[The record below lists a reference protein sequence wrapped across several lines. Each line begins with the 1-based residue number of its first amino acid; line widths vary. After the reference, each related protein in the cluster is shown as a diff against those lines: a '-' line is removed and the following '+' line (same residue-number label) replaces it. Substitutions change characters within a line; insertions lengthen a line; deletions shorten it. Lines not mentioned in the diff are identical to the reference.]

1 MTTRRYRWGPF
12 AGARKHAHRRRA
24 FQHIPVTSA
33 AMLASNVDRWLW
45 WDWIGRNT
53 DLITTSL
60 TEHVILAAAAVGL
73 GVAIALP
80 LGVASNRWP
89 RIYGPSL
96 AITGIMF
103 TIPSLAAFA
112 FLIPYTGLS
121 RTTAL
126 IPLTSYTLLILLR
139 NVVAGLAAVPADIK
153 DAADGMGF
161 SRTRRLLRVE
171 LPLALPAIMAG
182 VRIAT
187 VTIIGLAAVAGLLAI
202 PSLGNLIYIGQNR
215 PIRTAVTVGVVL
227 SIALAVLA
235 DLLLAVLQRWLTP
248 WTRARS

>member
-1 MTTRRYRWGPF
+1 MLIGITENSR
-12 AGARKHAHRRRA
+12 AGVRCADSLAG
-24 FQHIPVTSA
+24 
-33 AMLASNVDRWLW
+33 MLASNVDRWLW
-45 WDWIGRNT
+45 WDWISRNT
-53 DLITTSL
+53 DLIRSSL
-60 TEHVILAAAAVGL
+60 EEHVILTVTAVGL
-73 GVAIALP
+73 GLLIALP
-80 LGVASNRWP
+80 LGVASSRWP
-89 RIYGPSL
+89 RIYAPAL
-96 AITGIMF
+96 AVTGVMF

-139 NVVAGLAAVPADIK
+139 NVVAGLGAVPAEIK
-153 DAADGMGF
+153 DAADGMGY
-161 SRTRRLLRVE
+161 SAYRRLVRIE

-215 PIRTAVTVGVVL
+215 PIRTAVTVGIAL
-227 SIALAVLA
+227 SILLAVAA
-235 DLLLAVLQRWLTP
+235 DLLLGLAQRALTP
-248 WTRARS
+248 WTRARA